1 VISALNP
8 STAQAWLLLAVA
20 GVLEIVW
27 VVGLKY
33 ADGFTRPAASMIVL
47 VTALL
52 SFYLLG
58 LAVKVLPVGTAYAV
72 WVGIGAAGAALF
84 GVILF
89 SEPAG
94 LLRLTFIALIITGVA
109 GLRIV
114 H

>member
-1 VISALNP
+1 MISGFIP
-8 STAQAWLLLAVA
+8 SSAQAWLLLGLA

-33 ADGFTRPAASMIVL
+33 AEGFTRPLASIIVL

-58 LAVKVLPVGTAYAV
+58 LAVKVLPLGTAYAV

-84 GVILF
+84 GIVLF
-89 SEPAG
+89 AEPAN
-94 LLRLTFIALIITGVA
+94 LLRLAFIALIVAGVA